1 MVFLIGWDG
10 IRGVPWTQHP
20 VGPDRADVTLLTG
33 VFTYFCTIGRR
44 VRTRI
49 RARLGGPPQMQ
60 RRKIQIEFGWA
71 DTTLVRH
78 VEQHATDATDATHAT
93 DATDEEIDAL
103 VVRAYEAAA
112 SYRAEC
118 DPGQPVDAND
128 LLDWLREEL
137 AWEYGEDDVGEI
149 HERVGRLVPQPCL
162 L

>member
-1 MVFLIGWDG
+1 
-10 IRGVPWTQHP
+10 
-20 VGPDRADVTLLTG
+20 
-33 VFTYFCTIGRR
+33 
-44 VRTRI
+44 
-49 RARLGGPPQMQ
+49 MQ

-71 DTTLVRH
+71 DTTLVLH
-78 VEQHATDATDATHAT
+78 VEQHATH
-93 DATDEEIDAL
+93 ATDEEIDAL

-118 DPGQPVDAND
+118 DPGQPVDGND

>member
-1 MVFLIGWDG
+1 
-10 IRGVPWTQHP
+10 
-20 VGPDRADVTLLTG
+20 
-33 VFTYFCTIGRR
+33 
-44 VRTRI
+44 
-49 RARLGGPPQMQ
+49 MQ

-78 VEQHATDATDATHAT
+78 VEQHATDAT